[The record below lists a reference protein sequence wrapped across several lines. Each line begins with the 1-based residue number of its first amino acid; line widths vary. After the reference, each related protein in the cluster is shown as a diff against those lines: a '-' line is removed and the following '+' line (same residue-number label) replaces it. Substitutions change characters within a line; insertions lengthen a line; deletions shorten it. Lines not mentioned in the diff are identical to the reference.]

1 LVGYEEHSSQCA
13 KGVFGTQLSENYLGS
28 LCTGSEGEG
37 FRPNS
42 ELMNIYIEELKKIL
56 AQEEIDFRLVGKL
69 LELAVGEL
77 YRELLL
83 LLDGE
88 IERERQKRERGKAQ
102 SQEEET
108 IQEENLPCMHF
119 VRVGRPAGRKD
130 TVPRMTLREFFE
142 TEIIPLHKETDWEE
156 KAREV
161 RERILRGEFVI
172 ASLEDFIGYLYAY
185 MLFEDV
191 PDYSS
196 SWASL
201 RASSR
206 ILS

>member
-1 LVGYEEHSSQCA
+1 
-13 KGVFGTQLSENYLGS
+13 
-28 LCTGSEGEG
+28 
-37 FRPNS
+37 
-42 ELMNIYIEELKKIL
+42 MNAYIEELKKIL

-83 LLDGE
+83 LLDGK

-102 SQEEET
+102 SQEEEP
-108 IQEENLPCMHF
+108 IQEENLPCVHF

-130 TVPRMTLREFFE
+130 TAPRMSLREFFE
-142 TEIIPLHKETDWEE
+142 KEIIPLHKETDWKE

-161 RERILRGEFVI
+161 REKILRGEFVI

-185 MLFEDV
+185 MLYEDV
-191 PDYSS
+191 PTLFEELFMRPTSP
-196 SWASL
+196 ALNL
-201 RASSR
+201 RE
-206 ILS
+206 

>member
-1 LVGYEEHSSQCA
+1 
-13 KGVFGTQLSENYLGS
+13 
-28 LCTGSEGEG
+28 
-37 FRPNS
+37 
-42 ELMNIYIEELKKIL
+42 MNIYIEELKKVL
-56 AQEEIDFRLVGKL
+56 EQEEIDFRLVGKL

-83 LLDGE
+83 LLGE
-88 IERERQKRERGKAQ
+88 KIEGERQKRERGKAQ
-102 SQEEET
+102 SQEEEL
-108 IQEENLPCMHF
+108 IQEENLPCVHL
-119 VRVGRPAGRKD
+119 VRVGRPAGKKD

-161 RERILRGEFVI
+161 RERVLRGEFVI
-172 ASLEDFIGYLYAY
+172 AGLEDFIGYLYAY
-185 MLFEDV
+185 MLYEDV
-191 PDYSS
+191 PDYFSSS

-201 RASSR
+201 RASSS

>member
-1 LVGYEEHSSQCA
+1 
-13 KGVFGTQLSENYLGS
+13 
-28 LCTGSEGEG
+28 
-37 FRPNS
+37 
-42 ELMNIYIEELKKIL
+42 MNAYIEEIRKIL

-83 LLDGE
+83 MLGEE
-88 IERERQKRERGKAQ
+88 IERERQKREKGRAQ
-102 SQEEET
+102 TQEEEP
-108 IQEENLPCMHF
+108 IQEEDLPCVHF
-119 VRVGRPAGRKD
+119 VRVGRPVGRKD
-130 TVPRMTLREFFE
+130 TVPRMSLREFFE
-142 TEIIPLHKETDWEE
+142 KEIIPLHKETDWEK

-161 RERILRGEFVI
+161 REKILRGEFVI

-185 MLFEDV
+185 TLYEDV

-196 SWASL
+196 SWTSL
-201 RASSR
+201 RASSS